1 MSDTIAPPRTGQVMV
16 SSGFDDAKLPEAF
29 SIIDET
35 PDMDVTV
42 AKLRDLIGVEHLV
55 YHSSKLGTSPSS
67 DPYIRLT
74 YPATWIKQYLQM
86 GYVDID
92 PVLREGF
99 LRTLPFDWSELKVGS
114 DREMAFMLDAL
125 AHGVGP
131 FGLSIPLRSKRGH
144 RGLFSLSS
152 AGPEEAWK
160 AFRKASLP
168 SLIDLANRLH
178 RRVIREVFG
187 EEHVHL
193 TTREVECLHWTSLGK
208 DAVEIAGI
216 LHLSPHTVRDF
227 LKSARFKLDCAS
239 SAQAVSKAT
248 KLGLL
253 VL

>member
-1 MSDTIAPPRTGQVMV
+1 MASN
-16 SSGFDDAKLPEAF
+16 GFDEAKLHEAF

-35 PDMDVTV
+35 LDMDV
-42 AKLRDLIGVEHLV
+42 AIAELRDLIGVEHLV
-55 YHSSKLGTSPSS
+55 YHSSKLGTSPSV

-74 YPATWIKQYLQM
+74 YPAAWIKRYLQM
-86 GYVDID
+86 GYVDLD

-99 LRTLPFDWSELKVGS
+99 SRTLPFDWSELRVAGDKEV
-114 DREMAFMLDAL
+114 AFMMDAL

-131 FGLSIPLRSKRGH
+131 FGMSIPLRSKRGH

-152 AGPEEAWK
+152 SGPEEIWR
-160 AFRKASLP
+160 AFRKTSLP
-168 SLIDLANRLH
+168 SLIDVANRLH

-193 TTREVECLHWTSLGK
+193 TSREIECLHWTSLGK
-208 DAVEIAGI
+208 DAVEIATI
-216 LHLSPHTVRDF
+216 LQISPHTVRDF